1 METVGTSGKR
11 RRGGRGARE
20 RILAA
25 AAALF
30 YEEGIQATGVARLVE
45 TAEVST
51 RTFYQHFP
59 TKTALVE
66 EYLRSYE
73 ARLSQ
78 RIEQYL
84 TRDGLTP
91 KDQLLALF
99 AMVADAASG
108 PSGRTTT
115 RGCPL
120 HNAAVEAAGTMPD
133 VRELVQRHKQGL
145 VRLLT
150 DIAARAGADDPERL
164 GRHLAVLLEGA
175 TALSTSL
182 DSPHP
187 RHDALDAARVLIDQA
202 LPDVSSDAEQS
213 SRGPDVVVG

>member
-1 METVGTSGKR
+1 METESTPGTR

-20 RILAA
+20 RILQA

-30 YEEGIQATGVARLVE
+30 YEEGIHATGIARLVE

-66 EYLRSYE
+66 EYLRDYE
-73 ARLSQ
+73 AGLAR
-78 RIEQYL
+78 RIEENL
-84 TRDGLTP
+84 TREGLTP

-99 AMVADAASG
+99 TMIAEATSG
-108 PSGRTTT
+108 PSGRMTN

-120 HNAAVEAAGTMPD
+120 HNAAVEAAGHMPA
-133 VRELVQRHKQGL
+133 VQELVHHHKSGIARQ
-145 VRLLT
+145 LT
-150 DIAARAGADDPERL
+150 GIAARAGASDPEQL
-164 GRHLAVLLEGA
+164 GRQLTVLLEGA

-182 DSPHP
+182 DSPCP
-187 RHDALDAARVLIDQA
+187 RHDAVAAARVLIEHA
-202 LPDVSSDAEQS
+202 LPETQMAN
-213 SRGPDVVVG
+213 